1 MYNLEEKCIN
11 LKKSYN
17 ILSTSTENERNTC
30 LQNVSDTLLEDIE
43 LILEANKIDVENAR
57 KIGMKDS
64 LIDRLFLDEKRL
76 KSICDSIKTII
87 NLDDPLYT
95 SETSFITKTNLNIK
109 KVHIPIGII
118 AIIYESRPNV
128 TIDSFALCI
137 KTGNPVLLRGSS
149 SAINSNIAIINS
161 IKKGIRKTSFPDT
174 IVEFVDNTD
183 RQIVNDILINHN
195 INLLIPRGGKNL
207 IDFVTKNAKIPVLE
221 TGAGNCHIFVDE
233 SADLNKS
240 LEVILNAKLQRL
252 GTCNTV
258 ESLLIHKSIS
268 KTFIPL
274 LKDLLHDVEFRGC
287 SNTCKIIDCKLAND
301 EDYFEEF
308 LDKILSI
315 KIVENVDDAI
325 NHINKYSSGH
335 SEAILT
341 NNLENANKFT
351 RNIDSACVYVNASTR
366 FTDGGEFGFGC
377 EMGISTNR
385 IHARG
390 PVGLKQLVTYKYVID
405 GNYSIRK

>member
-17 ILSTSTENERNTC
+17 ILSTSTENERNNC

-87 NLDDPLYT
+87 NLNDPLYT

>member
-315 KIVENVDDAI
+315 KIVENVDEAI